1 MNIIDEWNA
10 LSEYAQVDIITR
22 CISKAATQRK
32 ARGIDAAEYIG
43 GTWER
48 IAAKLTPEALKIENA
63 RRAAEGKQQ
72 ITLVSVVYHAA
83 VACIEAEAY
92 HERKNSVA
100 DDVQIRS
107 ENGESRSYLD
117 TVISSGWDNT
127 EMQAIIR
134 ADLERFTTGRDE
146 IDRRIL
152 ELAAEGFTEREIAA
166 AIGTISNVA
175 VHKRLVR
182 MRATLKEVII

>member
-10 LSEYAQVDIITR
+10 LDEHVQVDIIAR
-22 CISKAATQRK
+22 CISKAAAQRK
-32 ARGIDAAEYIG
+32 AHGVDAAEYIG

-48 IAAKLTPEALKIENA
+48 IAAKLTPEALEEENA

-83 VACIEAEAY
+83 VACIEAEEY
-92 HERKNSVA
+92 HERKHSVA

-107 ENGESRSYLD
+107 ENSESRSYLD
-117 TVISSGWDNT
+117 TVIASGRDST
-127 EMQAIIR
+127 ETQAIIR
-134 ADLERFTTGRDE
+134 ADLERFTAGRDE

>member
-22 CISKAATQRK
+22 CINKAAAQRK
-32 ARGIDAAEYIG
+32 ARGVDAAEYIG

-48 IAAKLTPEALKIENA
+48 IAARLTPEALEEENA
-63 RRAAEGKQQ
+63 RRAAEGKQP

-92 HERKNSVA
+92 HERKHSVA
-100 DDVQIRS
+100 DDVQIRR

-117 TVISSGWDNT
+117 TVISSRRDNT
-127 EMQAIIR
+127 ETQAIIR
-134 ADLERFTTGRDE
+134 ADLERFTAGRDE
-146 IDRRIL
+146 IDNRIL
-152 ELAAEGFTEREIAA
+152 ELAAAGYTEREIAA
-166 AIGTISNVA
+166 TIGSISNVA
-175 VHKRLVR
+175 VHKRLAK
-182 MRATLKEVII
+182 MRAALRESIG